1 VSATEDVLR
10 RACTE
15 HTPSQACR
23 DEVLYCC
30 VKGGIELIKTLLK
43 MFYQE
48 GKSFAQTPESVCW
61 QLLLRDLELFKA
73 ATILWSI
80 SNMDS
85 FVVSGRDP
93 DMTVDDF
100 LKF

>member
-1 VSATEDVLR
+1 MEN
-10 RACTE
+10 
-15 HTPSQACR
+15 TPSQACR
-23 DEVLYCC
+23 DEVLYCA
-30 VKGGIELIKTLLK
+30 VKGGIELVKTLLK

-48 GKSFAQTPESVCW
+48 GKTFAQTPESVCW

-85 FVVSGRDP
+85 FVVGGRDP
-93 DMTVDDF
+93 DMSVDDF